1 MINNAQFRIIGR
13 IGTINAQEKVTHIS
27 IASDRQVKEGNNWTI
42 KSDWNTVTLFSDS
55 LRKRFA
61 NPKVGKKG
69 NQVIF
74 EGTIQ
79 TNSYKKNGDKVYKT
93 NLIAQ
98 DFDVL
103 SFAKD
108 SE

>member
-1 MINNAQFRIIGR
+1 M
-13 IGTINAQEKVTHIS
+13 
-27 IASDRQVKEGNNWTI
+27 
-42 KSDWNTVTLFSDS
+42 
-55 LRKRFA
+55 
-61 NPKVGKKG
+61 
-69 NQVIF
+69 IF

-79 TNSYKKNGDKVYKT
+79 TNAYEKDGSKLYQTALVV
-93 NLIAQ
+93 Q